1 VAILSVLRPRR
12 AVTSPKRSL
21 VKTLTW
27 RIIAEVDT
35 FVVSYL
41 VTGNMAWSFV
51 IVGIESTTKTVLYY
65 LHERAWGRVLWGTSF
80 LPLAPERGSSAPAGI
95 LGSNQR
101 RPPTSSRCSSK
112 SAGSS

>member
-1 VAILSVLRPRR
+1 MAILSVLRPRR

-41 VTGNMAWSFV
+41 VTGSMTWSFA
-51 IVGIESTTKTVLYY
+51 IVGIESTTKSVLYY
-65 LHERAWGRVLWGTSF
+65 LHERAWGRVL
-80 LPLAPERGSSAPAGI
+80 
-95 LGSNQR
+95 
-101 RPPTSSRCSSK
+101 
-112 SAGSS
+112 

>member
-1 VAILSVLRPRR
+1 MAILSVLRPRR

-41 VTGNMAWSFV
+41 VTGSTTWSFA

-65 LHERAWGRVLWGTSF
+65 LHERAWGRVLWGASA
-80 LPLAPERGSSAPAGI
+80 LPLAPERSSSMLAGI
-95 LGSNQR
+95 VDDE
-101 RPPTSSRCSSK
+101 RPLNPSGE
-112 SAGSS
+112 A